1 MSNLQELNNKGRLKF
16 VIIKKEEI
24 EMNAFSRVKVMSR
37 KIGEECSL
45 FMIRYPR
52 GYLAATALVG
62 VLSLIVLFAPDAR
75 AQLETQVTDA
85 LNPLA
90 RLLVGPIAK
99 GLAIVGLFAFV
110 GLLYAGRWMGAVSSL
125 VAAVILGLLANI
137 VMAIFQGSNA
147 GTFTLGG

>member
-1 MSNLQELNNKGRLKF
+1 
-16 VIIKKEEI
+16 
-24 EMNAFSRVKVMSR
+24 MNVVSRVKEKAG
-37 KIGEECSL
+37 KISDECSL
-45 FMIRYPR
+45 FIIRHQG
-52 GYLAATALVG
+52 GYLMMAALLG
-62 VLSLIVLFAPDAR
+62 VLFLIVLFAPDAR

-90 RLLVGPIAK
+90 RLLVGPVAK

-137 VMAIFQGSNA
+137 VTAIFQGSNA
-147 GTFTLGG
+147 ASFTLGG

>member
-1 MSNLQELNNKGRLKF
+1 
-16 VIIKKEEI
+16 
-24 EMNAFSRVKVMSR
+24 MNVFSRVEIMSD
-37 KIGEECSL
+37 KINEAYLSC
-45 FMIRYPR
+45 MIERRR
-52 GYLAATALVG
+52 GLLAATAIVG
-62 VLSLIVLFAPDAR
+62 VLSLIVLFAPEAR

-90 RLLVGPIAK
+90 RLLVGPVAK

-137 VMAIFQGSNA
+137 VTAIFQGSNA
-147 GTFTLGG
+147 ASFTLGG

>member
-1 MSNLQELNNKGRLKF
+1 MNLISRAKEMSER
-16 VIIKKEEI
+16 I
-24 EMNAFSRVKVMSR
+24 SD
-37 KIGEECSL
+37 ECSL
-45 FMIRYPR
+45 VMIRYPR
-52 GYLAATALVG
+52 GYLMMMALLG

-90 RLLVGPIAK
+90 RLLVGPVAK

-137 VMAIFQGSNA
+137 VTAIFQGSNA
-147 GTFTLGG
+147 GSFTLGG

>member
-1 MSNLQELNNKGRLKF
+1 VVFEVVRLTGLT
-16 VIIKKEEI
+16 ILKEETF
-24 EMNAFSRVKVMSR
+24 MNMVSRIRVTAVRLTVAWLSFALRYPKAYLVATTL
-37 KIGEECSL
+37 IAIVSL
-45 FMIRYPR
+45 F
-52 GYLAATALVG
+52 
-62 VLSLIVLFAPDAR
+62 LFLAPDAS

-90 RLLVGPIAK
+90 RLLVGPVAK

-137 VMAIFQGSNA
+137 VTAIFQGSNA
-147 GTFTLGG
+147 SSFTLGG

>member
-1 MSNLQELNNKGRLKF
+1 MNL
-16 VIIKKEEI
+16 I
-24 EMNAFSRVKVMSR
+24 SRVKGMSG
-37 KIGEECSL
+37 KINDECSL
-45 FMIRYPR
+45 VMI
-52 GYLAATALVG
+52 GHAKSYLILTGLLG

-90 RLLVGPIAK
+90 RLLVGPVAK

-137 VMAIFQGSNA
+137 VTAIFQGSNA
-147 GTFTLGG
+147 GSFTLGG

>member
-1 MSNLQELNNKGRLKF
+1 MN
-16 VIIKKEEI
+16 VI
-24 EMNAFSRVKVMSR
+24 SRVKALSD
-37 KIGEECSL
+37 KISEAYSS

-52 GYLAATALVG
+52 GYLMATALIG
-62 VLSLIVLFAPDAR
+62 VLSLILFFVPEAS

-99 GLAIVGLFAFV
+99 GLAVIGLFAFV
-110 GLLYAGRWMGAVSSL
+110 GLLYAGRWMMAVSSL

-137 VMAIFQGSNA
+137 VTAIFQGSNA
-147 GTFTLGG
+147 GSFTLG

>member
-1 MSNLQELNNKGRLKF
+1 MVFEVVRLTGLTILKEETFMNIVSRISVTAGRLTVAWLSF
-16 VIIKKEEI
+16 
-24 EMNAFSRVKVMSR
+24 A
-37 KIGEECSL
+37 L
-45 FMIRYPR
+45 RYPR
-52 GYLAATALVG
+52 AYLVATTLIGIV
-62 VLSLIVLFAPDAR
+62 SLFLFFAPDAS

-90 RLLVGPIAK
+90 RLLVGPVAK

-137 VMAIFQGSNA
+137 VTAIFQGSNA
-147 GTFTLGG
+147 SSFTLGG

>member
-1 MSNLQELNNKGRLKF
+1 MF
-16 VIIKKEEI
+16 V
-24 EMNAFSRVKVMSR
+24 V
-37 KIGEECSL
+37 
-45 FMIRYPR
+45 MIRYPG
-52 GYLAATALVG
+52 GYLMMMALLG

-90 RLLVGPIAK
+90 RLLVGPVAK

-137 VMAIFQGSNA
+137 VTAIFQGSNA
-147 GTFTLGG
+147 GSFTLGG

>member
-1 MSNLQELNNKGRLKF
+1 M
-16 VIIKKEEI
+16 
-24 EMNAFSRVKVMSR
+24 EMNVVSRVKETAG
-37 KIGEECSL
+37 KISDDCTL
-45 FMIRYPR
+45 FIIRHQG
-52 GYLAATALVG
+52 GYLLMTALLG
-62 VLSLIVLFAPDAR
+62 VFFLIVLFAPDAR

-90 RLLVGPIAK
+90 RLLVGPVAK

-137 VMAIFQGSNA
+137 VTAIFQGSNA
-147 GTFTLGG
+147 ASFTLGG

>member
-1 MSNLQELNNKGRLKF
+1 
-16 VIIKKEEI
+16 
-24 EMNAFSRVKVMSR
+24 MNMFSRVSSMR
-37 KIGEECSL
+37 EKIGESYL
-45 FMIRYPR
+45 SFMIRYPR
-52 GYLAATALVG
+52 GYLAATAIVG
-62 VLSLIVLFAPDAR
+62 ALSLIFLFAPEAK

-137 VMAIFQGSNA
+137 VTAIFQGSNA
-147 GTFTLGG
+147 GSFSLGG

>member
-1 MSNLQELNNKGRLKF
+1 MN
-16 VIIKKEEI
+16 VI
-24 EMNAFSRVKVMSR
+24 SRVKGMAG
-37 KIGEECSL
+37 KISDECSL
-45 FMIRYPR
+45 VMIGYPR
-52 GYLAATALVG
+52 GYLIMTALLG

-90 RLLVGPIAK
+90 RLLVGPVAK

-137 VMAIFQGSNA
+137 VTAIFQGSNA
-147 GTFTLGG
+147 ASFTLGG